1 MKQKHRRVPTC
12 VQDGGKSAGDRNWV
26 EVCVIAC
33 LKGTQT
39 NESTCTLAVEKV
51 VTHERR
57 EEDGTKF
64 KE

>member
-1 MKQKHRRVPTC
+1 MRTGWGEICRGQKLDRGVCHRMPER
-12 VQDGGKSAGDRNWV
+12 
-26 EVCVIAC
+26 EC

-39 NESTCTLAVEKV
+39 NESTYTLAVEKV

>member
-12 VQDGGKSAGDRNWV
+12 VQDGGKSARDSDWV
-26 EVCVIAC
+26 EVCAIAC
-33 LKGTQT
+33 LKCTQT
-39 NESTCTLAVEKV
+39 NKSTCTLAVGKV
-51 VTHERR
+51 VIHERR